1 MLRVSDF
8 LEFSTKTNT
17 IVMKMTANYNSY
29 EIFECDN
36 SVMLIQVVFGLNK
49 HQKYI

>member
-8 LEFSTKTNT
+8 LEFSTNT
-17 IVMKMTANYNSY
+17 IVMKMAANYNSY

-36 SVMLIQVVFGLNK
+36 SVMLIQVVFRLNK